1 MAAERINHS
10 PIFDIAENY
19 IYIYQLDKYLIIP
32 TYPDTLNDT
41 LGSTFASTN
50 ILARTAPIMS
60 YSYSGPRRVAFDLK
74 LHRDMIQSMNT
85 TNLSFKSSKL
95 LDIDDDY
102 VDALVKYLQASALP
116 SYKAPTNTSTKMV
129 NPPMVAVRFGNQLF
143 VKGIVSSEITVTY
156 DSEGGITRD
165 GKYQLMSLGFTIQ
178 EIDPQDAE
186 TLAQWGSFRGLEKV
200 LTRDV
205 TGGTL

>member
-1 MAAERINHS
+1 MAVERIKHS
-10 PIFDIAENY
+10 PVFDIVENY

-41 LGSTFASTN
+41 SGSTFASTN

-60 YSYSGPRRVAFDLK
+60 HSYSGPRRVAFDLK

-85 TNLSFKSSKL
+85 NNLSFKSDKL

-116 SYKAPTNTSTKMV
+116 SYKAPTSTSTKMV
-129 NPPMVAVRFGNQLF
+129 NPPMVAIRFGNQLF

-205 TGGTL
+205 TGTV

>member
-1 MAAERINHS
+1 MAVERIKHS
-10 PIFDIAENY
+10 PVFDIVENY

-85 TNLSFKSSKL
+85 NNLSFKSDKL

-116 SYKAPTNTSTKMV
+116 SYKAPTSTSTKMV

-165 GKYQLMSLGFTIQ
+165 GKYQLMSLSFTIQ

-205 TGGTL
+205 TGTV

>member
-1 MAAERINHS
+1 MAVESIKHS
-10 PIFDIAENY
+10 PVFDIVENY

-85 TNLSFKSSKL
+85 NNLSFKSDKL

-116 SYKAPTNTSTKMV
+116 SYKAPTSTSTKMV

-205 TGGTL
+205 TGTV